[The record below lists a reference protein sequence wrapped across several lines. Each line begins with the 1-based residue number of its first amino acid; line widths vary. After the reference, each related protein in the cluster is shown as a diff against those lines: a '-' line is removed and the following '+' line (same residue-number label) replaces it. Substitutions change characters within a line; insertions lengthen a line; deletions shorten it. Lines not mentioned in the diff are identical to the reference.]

1 MSKTKIKI
9 PFIYEILI
17 LPMFIHFINNL
28 FVFIMLWGQFSE
40 PATFFAALILFFSGV
55 YLFNKA
61 SEKKGKNKYFI

>member
-1 MSKTKIKI
+1 MNKTKIKI

-28 FVFIMLWGQFSE
+28 FVFIMLWEPFSE
-40 PATFFAALILFFSGV
+40 PATFFAALILFFSGA

-61 SEKKGKNKYFI
+61 SVKEWKK